1 MNISKEIKKA
11 LAEKVIVLVKHNSV
25 SVNFLENILKKN
37 GLPVTLGKVAIYKGG
52 IAKLQEFSVPTLLR
66 VLNLLGSLFQPKDPI
81 LVESPTEKWGFLI
94 IPTSNSKQLEK
105 ELEKL
110 EKELRHKA
118 MTTSSRQLCRLFDH
132 VKYFEFESRSLTVF
146 VNPCAFVSEPESV
159 INIPELTEE
168 IGELAEVK
176 VEEEVEEAT
185 DDEIEIETLLSRLK
199 VAVHLSR
206 ELSPKEGLILNTSP
220 ASGVWKGEEDSFY
233 VFNGG
238 LNPED
243 VLSKGFIED
252 AVELLYCALLEVDG
266 GLLIKE
272 RIEKISLDS
281 WNKIMMQS

>member
-11 LAEKVIVLVKHNSV
+11 LAEKVIAMVKKNEV
-25 SVNFLENILKKN
+25 SVNFLEGILRKN
-37 GLPVTLGKVAIYKGG
+37 ELPVTLGKVAIYKGG
-52 IAKLQEFSVPTLLR
+52 IAKLQEFSVDTLIK
-66 VLNLLGSLFQPKDPI
+66 VLNLLGHKFQPKDPI
-81 LVESPTEKWGFLI
+81 LVESSAKTWGFLI
-94 IPTSNSKQLEK
+94 IPSTSKIMEK

-110 EKELRHKA
+110 GKELRRKV
-118 MTTSSRQLCRLFDH
+118 MTTSNRQLCRLFDH
-132 VKYFEFESRSLTVF
+132 LQNFEFDSCWLSIF
-146 VNPCAFVSEPESV
+146 VNKPD
-159 INIPELTEE
+159 EE
-168 IGELAEVK
+168 VLDIS
-176 VEEEVEEAT
+176 EEEVPPVAKVEADEVEVEKAT
-185 DDEIEIETLLSRLK
+185 DDEIEVMLSRLRD
-199 VAVHLSR
+199 AVYMSR

-220 ASGVWKGEEDSFY
+220 ASGVWKGESEDSFY

-272 RIEKISLDS
+272 RIEKISLES